1 MKILVSGFGR
11 EVRVEDEKKPD
22 ICCKVFKNGAE
33 IMSADHFICVGFLEK
48 FEEDSAGN
56 LKVEVDL
63 RGVYEVFHLFL
74 AYKILRDEVESKI
87 ENLGLV
93 TPREHRL
100 LVGLML
106 ADLEERLKRG

>member
-11 EVRVEDEKKPD
+11 KVRIEDEKKPD
-22 ICCKVFKNGAE
+22 ICCKVFENGAE
-33 IMSADHFICVGFLEK
+33 IMSADYFICMGFSEK

-56 LKVEVDL
+56 LKVDVDL
-63 RGVYEVFHLFL
+63 RGACNIVHLFL
-74 AYKILRDEVESKI
+74 AYKTLRDEVESKI
-87 ENLGLV
+87 ENPGLV

-106 ADLEERLKRG
+106 ADLEERLKKG